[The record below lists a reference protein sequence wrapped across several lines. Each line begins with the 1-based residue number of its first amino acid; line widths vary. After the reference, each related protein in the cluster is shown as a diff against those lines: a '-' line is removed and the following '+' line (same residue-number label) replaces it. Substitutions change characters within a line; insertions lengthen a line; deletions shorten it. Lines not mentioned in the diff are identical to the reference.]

1 MSESKEP
8 RLTTTVSGAGWA
20 SKLAPGDLERALS
33 GLEFPSDPDV
43 MVGLDRPDDAG
54 VYKISDELALIQT
67 GDFFYTHCGWPL
79 LVRPD
84 RGGQRLKRCLCHGR
98 HAQNRHALGIYQI
111 LNLVNGKLFIGKS
124 ADLNGKI
131 NIEKFQLKNNMHMN
145 SELQNDFNNLGEGKI
160 IFEILDRLQPKEE
173 QDYDYSGDLRILEEM
188 WLCVS
193 KNLLIILFIQ
203 HKMFLR

>member
-1 MSESKEP
+1 
-8 RLTTTVSGAGWA
+8 
-20 SKLAPGDLERALS
+20 
-33 GLEFPSDPDV
+33 
-43 MVGLDRPDDAG
+43 
-54 VYKISDELALIQT
+54 
-67 GDFFYTHCGWPL
+67 

-98 HAQNRHALGIYQI
+98 HTQGRHALGIYQI

-145 SELQNDFNNLGEGKI
+145 SELQKDFNNLGEGKI

>member
-1 MSESKEP
+1 
-8 RLTTTVSGAGWA
+8 
-20 SKLAPGDLERALS
+20 
-33 GLEFPSDPDV
+33 
-43 MVGLDRPDDAG
+43 
-54 VYKISDELALIQT
+54 
-67 GDFFYTHCGWPL
+67 
-79 LVRPD
+79 
-84 RGGQRLKRCLCHGR
+84 
-98 HAQNRHALGIYQI
+98 